1 MVVKRKVKN
10 TPRYIIFW
18 AVSNYLS
25 SVELEA
31 LIQDFI
37 KGKGISHPKFLSV
50 IRRHFDFERFRTNPV
65 FWQDIWLYNYL
76 TYDLKDN
83 RLVRTQ
89 LIADYD
95 RYILKPTLNITAEM
109 KSILEKC

>member
-1 MVVKRKVKN
+1 MVVKRKIKN

-25 SVELEA
+25 ASELDA
-31 LIQDFI
+31 LIHDFV
-37 KGKGISHPKFLSV
+37 KGKGINHPKFLS
-50 IRRHFDFERFRTNPV
+50 IIKKHFDFERFRTDPV

-76 TYDLKDN
+76 MYDVKD
-83 RLVRTQ
+83 RLIRNQ

-95 RYILKPTLNITAEM
+95 RYIIKPTLKITAVM
-109 KSILEKC
+109 RSILETV